1 MKKIIKMLALPIAVA
16 LSAASLSGCG
26 GKSVLLKGA
35 ADAYEFTYQDSK
47 SDEYIA
53 IADSAEQFAA
63 NFASAAFSELDE
75 AKNFAVSPVSV
86 YMALSMAAECAE
98 GNTKQELLDALGI
111 DYETLQDGFACLYNS
126 LNRTYKSGMLT
137 TSNSVWVNQNTVVEE
152 DGLNSLSDKFFTDS
166 YSADFEGD
174 NDGANRAVRD
184 YVKDKTN
191 GLIDR
196 NFALGP
202 ETYFAL
208 INTLYLKDSWN
219 LDGKDLEYTEEEYQ
233 FAAGNGDVVS
243 KKLLR
248 GAYSLGRV
256 YEGETFSS
264 FFTST
269 AAGFKIKFIV
279 PKDGFTLSEVFT
291 AENIALANSVT
302 DYQGLDDENLT
313 RYYTRCLFPEFTA
326 DYSEDVIGILN
337 KYFGISDLFDEG
349 ACDLSKLLK
358 EENQTK
364 GADCCTSIS
373 HITKLT
379 VDKKGIEG
387 AAVTALVDAG
397 TSAPPYEE
405 VYCDFIVDRAFGYI
419 ITDNYGTTLFSGV
432 INN

>member
-1 MKKIIKMLALPIAVA
+1 
-16 LSAASLSGCG
+16 
-26 GKSVLLKGA
+26 
-35 ADAYEFTYQDSK
+35 
-47 SDEYIA
+47 
-53 IADSAEQFAA
+53 
-63 NFASAAFSELDE
+63 
-75 AKNFAVSPVSV
+75 
-86 YMALSMAAECAE
+86 MALSMAAECAE
-98 GNTKQELLDALGI
+98 GNTRQEIIDALGI
-111 DYETLQDGFACLYNS
+111 DYENLRDGFAYLYNS
-126 LNRTYKSGMLT
+126 LNRTYESGRLT

-152 DGLNSLSDKFFTDS
+152 DCLNSLSDKFFTDS

-174 NDGANRAVRD
+174 NVGANRAVRD

-196 NFALGP
+196 DFMLGP

-219 LDGKDLEYTEEEYQ
+219 LDGNDLKYTENEYQ
-233 FAAGNGDVVS
+233 FVAGNGDVVS
-243 KKLLR
+243 KKLLY
-248 GAYSLGRV
+248 GAYKLGRV

-269 AAGFKIKFIV
+269 AAGFTIKFIV

-291 AENIALANSVT
+291 AENIALADSVK
-302 DYQGLDDENLT
+302 DYRGVDEDNLT
-313 RYYTRCLFPEFTA
+313 CYYTRCLFPEFTA

-337 KYFGISDLFDEG
+337 KYFGISDLFDED
-349 ACDLSKLLK
+349 ACDLSKFLK

-373 HITKLT
+373 HNTKLT

-387 AAVTALVDAG
+387 AAVTVLTDSG
-397 TSAPPYEE
+397 TSAQPYEK
-405 VYCDFIVDRAFGYI
+405 VYSDFIVDKAFGYI
-419 ITDNYGTTLFSGV
+419 ITDNYGTTLFSGA